1 MSTEK
6 KAETKTRLLVS
17 AVEPS
22 ADLHLAHLIEELRG
36 SRPDIECRGFGG
48 ERMREAGCVTDADP
62 TAFSSVG
69 FGFFLNI
76 GRYFSLLKR
85 FDRLLRELEPAA
97 VLLVDA
103 PAFNFLLARLARWRG
118 VPVVYYICPQIW
130 AWAPWRRR
138 KVLRYT
144 DLLIPIIPFEDEL
157 YSNDRVPVHYVGHPL
172 ADELSALDDNLGEE
186 LRNSLG
192 ISADE
197 KLIGVFPGSRRQEV
211 EGLSSS
217 FFNLL
222 ARMELDP
229 DRHRIAVS
237 ALRDD
242 FVDVIVS
249 AASSHGLKTEIIQG
263 DCRPLMSACDLA
275 LVASGTASLELA
287 WFEKPM
293 LVFYKVSRLGYWLF
307 KGFFSV
313 TPWFTLPNILGCAA
327 NAGEATVF
335 EKLLRSDNELEP
347 IAPLARELLDDEEK
361 RAEVVG
367 RLRKLKEAC
376 LMPGANAKAAAVLN
390 DFLSSI

>member
-6 KAETKTRLLVS
+6 VETNTRLLVS

-22 ADLHLAHLIEELRG
+22 ADLHLSHFIEALRG
-36 SRPDIECRGFGG
+36 LKPGIECRGFGG
-48 ERMREAGCVTDADP
+48 ERMREAGCSIDADP

-69 FGFFLNI
+69 FGFFRSI
-76 GRYFSLLKR
+76 GRYFSLLKQ
-85 FDRLLRELEPAA
+85 FDRLLREFEPAA

-118 VPVVYYICPQIW
+118 VPVAYYICPQIW

-144 DLLIPIIPFEDEL
+144 DLLISIIPFEEEL
-157 YSNDRVPVHYVGHPL
+157 YRNERVPVHYVGHPL
-172 ADELSALDDNLGEE
+172 ADELSVLDDSIGEE

-192 ISADE
+192 ISSDE

-222 ARMELDP
+222 AQMKLDP

-237 ALRDD
+237 ALRND
-242 FVDVIVS
+242 FTDVIAA
-249 AASSHGLKTEIIQG
+249 AASSHGLNTEIIEG
-263 DCRPLMSACDLA
+263 DCRPLMRACDLA

-293 LVFYKVSRLGYWLF
+293 LVFYKVNRLGYWLF

-335 EKLLRSDNELEP
+335 EKLLRSDSELEAISP
-347 IAPLARELLDDEEK
+347 IARELLDDQEK
-361 RAEVVG
+361 RAEVID

-376 LMPGANAKAAAVLN
+376 MVPGANAKAAAVLN